1 MYQRYSSTNN
11 TINIDCT
18 NAGAAAIDERA
29 HPARVGKFRRF
40 SNSDIFCSN
49 VAQRCSHH
57 CHTCSRAH
65 PATKPFAKGKYMSNH
80 CNYYLLLT
88 IEWLQS
94 TGQHQMMLTPNT
106 HTQQCVQA
114 LLRSPE

>member
-29 HPARVGKFRRF
+29 HPARIGKFRRF

-57 CHTCSRAH
+57 
-65 PATKPFAKGKYMSNH
+65 
-80 CNYYLLLT
+80 
-88 IEWLQS
+88 
-94 TGQHQMMLTPNT
+94 
-106 HTQQCVQA
+106 
-114 LLRSPE
+114 